1 MTPLIDRLLIYLGH
15 RKRAYQL
22 TFGGPSGKAVL
33 EDLAVYCMACE
44 STFNSD
50 ALTQSALSGRREV
63 WLRIQQHLGMSAEE
77 LALLY
82 HGARNNS
89 FKGGTQ

>member
-1 MTPLIDRLLIYLGH
+1 MTLLDRLLVFLNH

-22 TFGGPSGKAVL
+22 TFGGPSGRAVL
-33 EDLAVYCMACE
+33 EDLAVFCRAAE
-44 STFNSD
+44 TTFD
-50 ALTQSALSGRREV
+50 ADPRTHAALEGRREV

-77 LALLY
+77 LANLY
-82 HGARNNS
+82 HGARANS